1 LREQSISSSLPK
13 LQNEK
18 KVYAKWLESSR
29 VKSYSKIDQEL
40 DELGKINEIVLEK
53 IRLINE
59 EIVQIKENTKKVK

>member
-1 LREQSISSSLPK
+1 LREQSVSLPK

-40 DELGKINEIVLEK
+40 DELGKINETVL
-53 IRLINE
+53 
-59 EIVQIKENTKKVK
+59 